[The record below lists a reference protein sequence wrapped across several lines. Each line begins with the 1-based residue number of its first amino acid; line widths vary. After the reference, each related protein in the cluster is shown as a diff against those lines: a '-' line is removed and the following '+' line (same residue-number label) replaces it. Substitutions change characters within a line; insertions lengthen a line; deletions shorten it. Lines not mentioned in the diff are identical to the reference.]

1 MDSNFRPP
9 RRLEIVE
16 RRLQENDRIC
26 EQYQNR
32 LLTEIGNIGLDNR
45 HASITEPLDKIK
57 SCLKEVKAKVKSFES
72 NQFGR
77 GYRIYCNDSQRR
89 EFVKMLLAVVHFS
102 DYVTTLIEM
111 YHNRDGSSD
120 ARKLQLIS
128 LIRKYKKLRSWI
140 TMLENTEDTDMYN
153 HEN

>member
-57 SCLKEVKAKVKSFES
+57 SCLKEVKAKVKWFES
-72 NQFGR
+72 SQFGK
-77 GYRIYCNDSQRR
+77 GYRIYCNDSKRR
-89 EFVKMLLAVVHFS
+89 EFVEMILVIVHNS

-111 YHNRDGSSD
+111 YHNRGNSSD
-120 ARKLQLIS
+120 ARKLQLIA

-140 TMLENTEDTDMYN
+140 TMLENTENTNMYN
-153 HEN
+153 NY